1 MSVELN
7 VIYNANLYLNGNTQ
21 IGRANEVKL
30 PEIEILQDEHAGL
43 GLAFDINLPKGFKV
57 GEGEISWNSLYA
69 DAFNGVYLPFKAQQ
83 LMVRGNLQT
92 HNGEGLVKEEPVVV
106 VLTVKFSKV
115 PLGGYKPKERA
126 EWPSTF
132 TCTAGSVKAGGR
144 ELLYF
149 DAFANKYR
157 VNGQDQLAQMRRNIG
172 Q

>member
-7 VIYNANLYLNGNTQ
+7 AIYNANLYLNGNTQ

-30 PEIEILQDEHAGL
+30 PEIEILQDEHTGL
-43 GLAFDINLPKGFKV
+43 GMAFDIGLPKGFKI
-57 GEGEISWNSLYA
+57 GEGEINWNSLYA
-69 DAFNGVYLPFKAQQ
+69 DAFAAVLHPFKSQQ
-83 LMVRGNLQT
+83 LMVRGNMQV
-92 HNGEGLVKEEPVVV
+92 HNAQGLEREQPVVAL
-106 VLTVKFSKV
+106 LTVTFIKM
-115 PLGGYKPKERA
+115 PIGGFKPKERA

-132 TCTAGSVKAGGR
+132 TCTAGSIKCAGR

-157 VNGQDQLAQMRRNIG
+157 VAGQDALANMRRNIG

>member
-1 MSVELN
+1 MDLN
-7 VIYNANLYLNGNTQ
+7 VIYNANLYLDGRTQ

-30 PEIEILQDEHAGL
+30 PEIEILQDEHQGL
-43 GLAFDINLPKGFKV
+43 GLAFDIALPKGFKV
-57 GEGEISWNSLYA
+57 GEGEVNWNSFYA
-69 DAFNGVYLPFKAQQ
+69 DAFAQVYNPFKANQ

-92 HNGEGLVKEEPVVV
+92 HNAEGLAQEEPLVV
-106 VLTVKFSKV
+106 VLTARFSKV

-132 TCTAGSVKAGGR
+132 TCTAGSIKAAGR

-157 VNGQDQLAQMRRNIG
+157 VNGRDMLSLMRRNIG